1 MAARLYISTISV
13 RKMGLLSI
21 IRKQKVKD
29 REIRVLVLGLDSAGK
44 TTIIRNL
51 MGQDPKQVSPT
62 MGFQIQSFEWKGFS
76 INAWDIGGQTSL
88 RAFWSNYFDRL
99 DFIIWVV
106 DSTSVER
113 LQELYQELR
122 DKVILQ
128 DQLVGTFFLLMIN
141 KVDMIPPQERAKIQ
155 SKVVQSLGLL
165 DELHRENYH
174 VCCVSGMSGEGLNE
188 AMDWVI
194 SKDV

>member
-1 MAARLYISTISV
+1 
-13 RKMGLLSI
+13 MGLLSI

-29 REIRVLVLGLDSAGK
+29 RELRVLVLGLDSAGK

-51 MGQDPKQVSPT
+51 MKQDPRQVSPT
-62 MGFQIQSFEWKGFS
+62 MGFQIQTFDWKGFS
-76 INAWDIGGQTSL
+76 INSWDIGGQTSL

-106 DSTSVER
+106 DSSSVER

-122 DKVILQ
+122 EKVILQ
-128 DQLVGTFFLLMIN
+128 DQLVGTYFLLLIN
-141 KVDMIPPQERAKIQ
+141 KIDMIPKEGRSRVQTA
-155 SKVVQSLGLL
+155 VVESLGLL
-165 DELHRENYH
+165 EELHQNNYY
-174 VCCVSGMSGEGLNE
+174 VCSVSGITGEGLEE

>member
-1 MAARLYISTISV
+1 
-13 RKMGLLSI
+13 MGLLSI

-29 REIRVLVLGLDSAGK
+29 REIRVLVLGLDSSGK

-51 MGQDPKQVSPT
+51 MGQDPKEVSPT
-62 MGFQIQSFEWKGFS
+62 MGFQIQTFDWKGFS

-99 DFIIWVV
+99 DFIMWVV

-122 DKVILQ
+122 EKVILQ
-128 DQLVGTFFLLMIN
+128 DQLVGTYFLLMIN
-141 KVDMIPPQERAKIQ
+141 KIDMIPEEERSNVQTA
-155 SKVVQSLGLL
+155 VVQSLGLL
-165 DELHRENYH
+165 EELHQDNYY
-174 VCCVSGMSGEGLNE
+174 VCAGSGITGDGLNH
-188 AMDWVI
+188 AMDWMI
-194 SKDV
+194 SKDI